1 MSLSASDVEKVS
13 LLARLLLTPQEIEA
27 LTSQL
32 GQIVEY
38 VDQLGEIDTEQVE
51 PLAHAVELVNVWAD
65 DEVRPS
71 LPRDE
76 VLGGAPHRDEDSY
89 LVPAVLG
96 D

>member
-76 VLGGAPHRDEDSY
+76 VLSGAPHRDEDSY